1 MQENKIK
8 IIIIILII
16 LMILTAVG
24 GTILNITTDMLK
36 SSETLFQKYILQDIQ
51 NIAEVID
58 ISKEEQNI
66 DKLRKSDYKESTKA
80 TLKYLENENDEEEI
94 YDITETGIIKS
105 SEETSYR
112 NISANY
118 GDTELISVDL
128 LKQNNTYGLR
138 LANLVKQFVSV
149 ENATLSYFVS
159 SMGYDGKYFSEK
171 LNGVDISGLLDFTNE
186 EIEQLSTTYA
196 NIIFSDI
203 NKKNYSSNSN
213 IITLSNKDSVTTNSY
228 TLTLTKND
236 IDKIYKRVLNQAI
249 NDQILLGK
257 IEKIDAKI
265 KEAGFVEPEGKS
277 LKELYISALQEK
289 VNEIEYQGEDTRKI
303 SFTVYVSKGITV
315 RTVIKTETS
324 EFTLDLDNKKG
335 KTLNLKVVKLTDQG
349 NEIKTYSVG
358 KENSEQGRTRTIT
371 YDDDIQ
377 SFDIN
382 INILEQESK
391 IGITTDLN
399 YNSDKITKLNFQ
411 SNTDITLSAN
421 EAIPINF
428 DESNNILLNNYEGEV
443 ITSILDNL
451 KNRTIKSLEN
461 SQTTINTKLLNNI
474 LRFIDEMEK
483 QRQDEIRNNIELQ
496 KQRFNNQ
503 FILYEG
509 EQVEAQYIQKLIKA
523 ASKNMSD
530 YQVISGRQIRLFI
543 ENGKENEAKANEIAN
558 VISDRYKYNVTI
570 NYSQEGYVESV
581 DISVY
586 QKPK

>member
-24 GTILNITTDMLK
+24 GTILYITTDMFK

-58 ISKEEQNI
+58 VSKEEQNI

-159 SMGYDGKYFSEK
+159 SMGYDGKYFSER
-171 LNGVDISGLLDFTNE
+171 LNGVDISGMLDFTNE
-186 EIEQLSTTYA
+186 EIGQLSNTYA

-236 IDKIYKRVLNQAI
+236 IDKIYKRVLNQAL

-289 VNEIEYQGEDTRKI
+289 EYQGEDTRKI
-303 SFTVYVSKGITV
+303 AFTVYVSKGITV

-421 EAIPINF
+421 EAIPVNF
-428 DESNNILLNNYEGEV
+428 DENNNILLNNYEGEV

-530 YQVISGRQIRLFI
+530 YQVISGKQIRLFI

>member
-24 GTILNITTDMLK
+24 GTILYITTDMFK

-58 ISKEEQNI
+58 VSKEEQNI

-159 SMGYDGKYFSEK
+159 SMGYDGKYFSER
-171 LNGVDISGLLDFTNE
+171 LNGVDISGMLDFTNE
-186 EIEQLSTTYA
+186 EIGQLSNTYA

-236 IDKIYKRVLNQAI
+236 IDKIYKRVLNQAL

-303 SFTVYVSKGITV
+303 AFTVYVSKGITV

-421 EAIPINF
+421 EAIPVNF
-428 DESNNILLNNYEGEV
+428 DENNNILLNNYEGEV

-530 YQVISGRQIRLFI
+530 YQVISGKQIRLFI

>member
-24 GTILNITTDMLK
+24 GTILYITTDMFK

-411 SNTDITLSAN
+411 SNTDRKSTR
-421 EAIPINF
+421 
-428 DESNNILLNNYEGEV
+428 LN
-443 ITSILDNL
+443 S
-451 KNRTIKSLEN
+451 SH
-461 SQTTINTKLLNNI
+461 
-474 LRFIDEMEK
+474 M
-483 QRQDEIRNNIELQ
+483 
-496 KQRFNNQ
+496 
-503 FILYEG
+503 
-509 EQVEAQYIQKLIKA
+509 A
-523 ASKNMSD
+523 
-530 YQVISGRQIRLFI
+530 
-543 ENGKENEAKANEIAN
+543 
-558 VISDRYKYNVTI
+558 
-570 NYSQEGYVESV
+570 
-581 DISVY
+581 
-586 QKPK
+586 

>member
-24 GTILNITTDMLK
+24 GTILYITTDMFK

-58 ISKEEQNI
+58 VSKEEQNI
-66 DKLRKSDYKESTKA
+66 DKLRTSDYKESTKA

-159 SMGYDGKYFSEK
+159 SMGYDGKYFSER
-171 LNGVDISGLLDFTNE
+171 LNGVDISGMLDFTNE
-186 EIEQLSTTYA
+186 EIGQLSNTYA

-236 IDKIYKRVLNQAI
+236 IDKIYKRVLNQAL

-421 EAIPINF
+421 EAIPVNF
-428 DESNNILLNNYEGEV
+428 DENNNILLNNYEGEV

-530 YQVISGRQIRLFI
+530 YQVISGKQIRLFI

>member
-1 MQENKIK
+1 
-8 IIIIILII
+8 
-16 LMILTAVG
+16 
-24 GTILNITTDMLK
+24 
-36 SSETLFQKYILQDIQ
+36 
-51 NIAEVID
+51 
-58 ISKEEQNI
+58 
-66 DKLRKSDYKESTKA
+66 
-80 TLKYLENENDEEEI
+80 
-94 YDITETGIIKS
+94 
-105 SEETSYR
+105 
-112 NISANY
+112 
-118 GDTELISVDL
+118 
-128 LKQNNTYGLR
+128 
-138 LANLVKQFVSV
+138 
-149 ENATLSYFVS
+149 
-159 SMGYDGKYFSEK
+159 MGYDGKYFSER
-171 LNGVDISGLLDFTNE
+171 LNGVDISGMLDFTNE
-186 EIEQLSTTYA
+186 EIGQLSNTYA

-236 IDKIYKRVLNQAI
+236 IDKIYKRVLNQAL

-277 LKELYISALQEK
+277 LKELYISAL
-289 VNEIEYQGEDTRKI
+289 NEIEYQGEDTRKI
-303 SFTVYVSKGITV
+303 AFTVYVSKGITV

-421 EAIPINF
+421 EAIPVNF
-428 DESNNILLNNYEGEV
+428 DENNNILLNNYEGEV

-530 YQVISGRQIRLFI
+530 YQVISGKQIRLFI

>member
-24 GTILNITTDMLK
+24 GTILYITTDMFK

-58 ISKEEQNI
+58 VSKEEQNI

-159 SMGYDGKYFSEK
+159 SMGYDGKYFSER
-171 LNGVDISGLLDFTNE
+171 LNGVDISGMLDFTNE
-186 EIEQLSTTYA
+186 EIGQLSNTYA

-236 IDKIYKRVLNQAI
+236 IDKIYKRVLNQAL

-303 SFTVYVSKGITV
+303 AFTVYVSKGITV

-421 EAIPINF
+421 EAIPVNF
-428 DESNNILLNNYEGEV
+428 DENNNILLNNYEGEV

-530 YQVISGRQIRLFI
+530 YQVINRL
-543 ENGKENEAKANEIAN
+543 
-558 VISDRYKYNVTI
+558 DYL
-570 NYSQEGYVESV
+570 
-581 DISVY
+581 
-586 QKPK
+586 

>member
-24 GTILNITTDMLK
+24 GAILYITTDMFK

-51 NIAEVID
+51 NIAEIMDV
-58 ISKEEQNI
+58 SKEEQNI
-66 DKLRKSDYKESTKA
+66 DELRKSDYKESTKA
-80 TLKYLENENDEEEI
+80 ELKYLENENDEEEI
-94 YDITETGIIKS
+94 YDITENGVIKK
-105 SEETSYR
+105 SEEASYR
-112 NISANY
+112 KISANY
-118 GDTELISVDL
+118 GDTELLSVEL

-138 LANLVKQFVSV
+138 LANLVQQFVSV
-149 ENATLSYFVS
+149 ENATLSYLVS

-171 LNGVDISGLLDFTNE
+171 LNGVDISGLLDFSNE

-236 IDKIYKRVLNQAI
+236 IDKIFKRILNQAI
-249 NDQILLGK
+249 NDQLLLGK

-265 KEAGFVEPEGKS
+265 KEIGFVEPEGKS
-277 LKELYISALQEK
+277 LKELYIATLQK
-289 VNEIEYQGEDTRKI
+289 KANEIEYQGEDTRTV
-303 SFTVYVSKGITV
+303 SFTVYVSKGVTV
-315 RTVIKTETS
+315 RTAIKTESS
-324 EFTLDLDNKKG
+324 EYTLDLDNKNG
-335 KTLNLKVVKLTDQG
+335 KILNLKVVELTEQE
-349 NEIKTYSVG
+349 NKTKIYSVG
-358 KENSEQGRTRTIT
+358 KIDNEQGRTRIIT
-371 YDDDIQ
+371 YDDDVQ
-377 SFDIN
+377 SFDMN
-382 INILEQESK
+382 INILEQENQ

-399 YNSDKITKLNFQ
+399 YNNDKITKISFQ

-421 EAIPINF
+421 EAIPVNF
-428 DESNNILLNNYEGEV
+428 GEDNNILLNNYEGEQ
-443 ITSILDNL
+443 ITSILNNL

-461 SQTTINTKLLNNI
+461 SQTEINTKLLNNI

-483 QRQDEIRNNIELQ
+483 KREEEIKENIELQ

-509 EQVEAQYIQKLIKA
+509 DEVEAQYIQKLIKA
-523 ASKNMSD
+523 ASKNLSD
-530 YQVISGRQIRLFI
+530 YKVISGTQIRLFI
-543 ENGKENEAKANEIAN
+543 ENGKENEAKANEIES
-558 VISDRYKYNVTI
+558 VISDRYKYNVKI
-570 NYSQEGYVESV
+570 NYSQEGYVESI
-581 DISVY
+581 DILVY
-586 QKPK
+586 QKPN

>member
-24 GTILNITTDMLK
+24 GTILYITTDMFK

-159 SMGYDGKYFSEK
+159 SMGYDGKYFSER
-171 LNGVDISGLLDFTNE
+171 LNGVDISGMLDFTNE

-421 EAIPINF
+421 EAIPVNF
-428 DESNNILLNNYEGEV
+428 DENNNILLNNYEGEV

-530 YQVISGRQIRLFI
+530 YQVISGKQIRLFI

>member
-24 GTILNITTDMLK
+24 GTILYITTDMFK

-58 ISKEEQNI
+58 VSKEEQNI

-421 EAIPINF
+421 EAIPVNF
-428 DESNNILLNNYEGEV
+428 DENNNILLNNYEGEV

-530 YQVISGRQIRLFI
+530 YQVISGKQIRLFI

>member
-24 GTILNITTDMLK
+24 GTILYITTDMFK

-421 EAIPINF
+421 EAIPVNF
-428 DESNNILLNNYEGEV
+428 DENNNILLNNYEGEV

-530 YQVISGRQIRLFI
+530 YQVISGKQIRLFI